1 MEDEILSIER
11 ETNMK
16 KLLLLLVI
24 IAGLFGLAA
33 CASVPVD
40 GINGIDGI
48 DGKEVQIRVEDNKLQ
63 WQYQGQTT
71 WYDLLDLTSLKGA
84 DGEDGQAGVAG
95 QNGTNGQDGKDGE
108 DADNV
113 TFRVTE
119 SSIEWQY
126 VGQTT
131 WTTLIPLSLLQG
143 AAGKDGKDGQ
153 TPSIGSNGNWYIG
166 TLDTGVVARGP
177 QGVQGPQG
185 IQGNPGANGLT
196 PTIGLNGNWFIGAT
210 DTGIRAQGTNGLT
223 PSIGPNGNWFIGA
236 TDTGIRAQ
244 GLQGNSVENIRFED
258 GDRIVQETGNTVIDS
273 YGYDDVFIDDD
284 SIYLGEVT
292 LGLVDDQ
299 PINLY
304 LYFQDWDY
312 FQDENNIFFVRV
324 TDLYDDSIVFYQAV
338 TYVEGGFYYIDL
350 IGDNTADVIL
360 DANWGEGTYVDLLIE
375 LEGEYLIEWFDGE
388 FVYPMNLV
396 FEMTDGEYVFNFTE
410 LIENSSSYAEF
421 IQKLDD
427 VDDDLYDLFLS
438 TGLSEIVKLQYQFK
452 SLIFSAIYNYSPNY
466 YHEGSSIDDIEF
478 LFSDEILESTL
489 MLSFQY
495 AIEIDLFANLYGD
508 FEEIMDVDTVLL
520 SMFMNEFSSSMVFFG
535 ESLPSDIF
543 ADILNLE
550 DFYMDE
556 ESPYYMIGEYFGDE
570 FYIEDYLPLMPLI
583 DYLDFLGTFDES
595 SFYHYI
601 SNNPHTYWDISDI
614 FDSYERFDF
623 VTLSAMNAL
632 RQRVRVEFNPYLP
645 LLPEGNDFEIRFPGL
660 DEYNYWTY
668 GGDDGY
674 YNDSWSDFES
684 YGVELGFGRGF
695 STLDINPYFY
705 YLDLDEDGFSV
716 VVPYGSSFPLPSGK
730 YFYEDDTNY
739 AMFTYNDEQE
749 GLVTRYF
756 ILKGYEQ
763 VYLNGSSVQ
772 VDYKPYFENFY
783 QEDYEKNYWT
793 INNNFYYGSPF
804 EYFQSTIYAIW
815 DEYFKVQFYTIDNDG
830 NDITF
835 ESPIYIKNG
844 ETVASPED
852 SPQAPTGKYFAGW
865 ELRNPNIDFNSSTP
879 VNSNLNIY
887 AKFSNNPTI
896 TFDANF
902 GANSTETR
910 STEYNGTVSL
920 SNLFEREGYR
930 FAGWWSTRA
939 QYQGIGYRTN
949 ELANVTQNLTLYA
962 SWDINQYTISFESN
976 GGSAVNSITEN
987 YNTAV
992 AAPANPPTKTGYT
1005 FGGWYSDSGLNQS
1018 YNFSTMPGENI
1029 TLYAKWESIPYAL
1042 STSISPNEGTVVTRV
1057 NGVSRG
1063 SATIGQTVEIVLTI
1077 NEGFYLNTIQ
1087 VKEDINT
1094 IQLTKTE
1101 TSLYVIKF
1109 TFTMP
1114 AGSVNIEV
1122 TLTDVEPLKHQLEL
1136 SYNDAGLVV
1145 SNFVGQDI
1153 RDVFFQNLM
1162 NIGLANDSLLN
1173 NLGDNYEYFFFYFEV
1188 DLYFYDVNGTSIS
1201 FNDQPWRLQITNDDY
1216 LWELVEEF
1224 LSVQTVARRVRIVI
1238 NRQPI

>member
-1 MEDEILSIER
+1 MKDEILSIER

-95 QNGTNGQDGKDGE
+95 QNGTNGQD
-108 DADNV
+108 ADNV

-119 SSIEWQY
+119 SAIEWQY

-166 TLDTGVVARGP
+166 TVDTGVVARGP
-177 QGVQGPQG
+177 QGVQGPQGPQG

-223 PSIGPNGNWFIGA
+223 PNIGLNGNWFIGA

-244 GLQGNSVENIRFED
+244 GLQGNSVENIRFEY

-273 YGYDDVFIDDD
+273 YKYDNVFINDD
-284 SIYLGEVT
+284 LGEVT

-304 LYFQDWDY
+304 LYFHDWDY

-338 TYVEGGFYYIDL
+338 TYVKGRFYYINL
-350 IGDNTADVIL
+350 IDDNTADVIL
-360 DANWGEGTYVDLLIE
+360 DAYWGEGTYVDLLIE

-427 VDDDLYDLFLS
+427 VDDDLYNLFLS

-466 YHEGSSIDDIEF
+466 YHEGSFNDDIEY
-478 LFSDEILESTL
+478 LFSDQILELTL

-508 FEEIMDVDTVLL
+508 FEEIMNVDTVLL
-520 SMFMNEFSSSMVFFG
+520 SMFMNEFSSSMFFFG
-535 ESLPSDIF
+535 EDSPSYIF
-543 ADILNLE
+543 AEILNLE

-570 FYIEDYLPLMPLI
+570 FDIDDYLPLMPLI

-614 FDSYERFDF
+614 FDPSERFDF

-645 LLPEGNDFEIRFPGL
+645 FEGIDFEIRLPRP

-668 GGDDGY
+668 GGEDGY
-674 YNDSWSDFES
+674 YNDSWSYFES

-695 STLDINPYFY
+695 YTLNINPYFF

-739 AMFTYNDEQE
+739 AKINLSYFDEVKE
-749 GLVTRYF
+749 VEVEFYRYF

-763 VYLNGSSVQ
+763 VYPNGSDQ
-772 VDYKPYFENFY
+772 VDYKPYFEIFD

-793 INNNFYYGSPF
+793 INNNFYYGNPF

-815 DEYFKVQFYTIDNDG
+815 EEKFVVQFDLDNGTAVDG
-830 NDITF
+830 DNTLPRILLGDTYGVLPVVEKVGYSF
-835 ESPIYIKNG
+835 NG
-844 ETVASPED
+844 WYDAEEGGNLVDED
-852 SPQAPTGKYFAGW
+852 T
-865 ELRNPNIDFNSSTP
+865 LIN
-879 VNSNLNIY
+879 NLN
-887 AKFSNNPTI
+887 
-896 TFDANF
+896 
-902 GANSTETR
+902 
-910 STEYNGTVSL
+910 
-920 SNLFEREGYR
+920 
-930 FAGWWSTRA
+930 
-939 QYQGIGYRTN
+939 Q
-949 ELANVTQNLTLYA
+949 NVTLYA
-962 SWDINQYTISFESN
+962 YWTPNTYEVVFNGNGSTSGSMSDQEFVYGIAENLDDNQFDRTGYDFTGWNTASDGSGISYSDEALVNNLTSTDEGTYTLYAQWDPKPYLLVFNSN
-976 GGSAVNSITEN
+976 GGSGSMTSQSIDYDDTESIDEN
-987 YNTAV
+987 QFDRTGYNFTGWNTA
-992 AAPANPPTKTGYT
+992 ADGTGEGYANRANFTMDVEGDTLFAQWDNEDYNLYFDANGGSTDTLSMIILYDEAYGTLPSASRVGYT
-1005 FGGWYSDSGLNQS
+1005 FNGWYTA
-1018 YNFSTMPGENI
+1018 STGGTRILSTDNVNI
-1029 TLYAKWESIPYAL
+1029 AEDDTLYAQWTAIPYSIATSL
-1042 STSISPNEGTVVTRV
+1042 SPAEGTITTSIGGLT
-1057 NGVSRG
+1057 RG
-1063 SATIGQTVEIVLTI
+1063 SGIINDTVTVTLSLNAGYVVLTI
-1077 NEGFYLNTIQ
+1077 NVTYVDANNVTQQ
-1087 VKEDINT
+1087 VTVTGSNNV
-1094 IQLTKTE
+1094 
-1101 TSLYVIKF
+1101 Y
-1109 TFTMP
+1109 TFNMP
-1114 AGSVNIEV
+1114 AYNVQVSVVII
-1122 TLTDVEPLKHQLEL
+1122 P
-1136 SYNDAGLVV
+1136 
-1145 SNFVGQDI
+1145 
-1153 RDVFFQNLM
+1153 
-1162 NIGLANDSLLN
+1162 
-1173 NLGDNYEYFFFYFEV
+1173 
-1188 DLYFYDVNGTSIS
+1188 
-1201 FNDQPWRLQITNDDY
+1201 DQ
-1216 LWELVEEF
+1216 
-1224 LSVQTVARRVRIVI
+1224 QT
-1238 NRQPI
+1238 